1 MPGGPYMFKVLILIT
16 LVLGSVSLL
25 AWLTAER
32 PSPQRVRREPAVS
45 GRVVGAISAPL
56 AMATFRDGGR
66 SGGSGGAKKAEAAPD
81 TAGGGGQPPAP
92 AKIKKTAAEWRAILG
107 EEAYNVTQCSATEAP
122 FTGKY
127 WNNHE
132 AGTYVCVAC
141 GQVLFSSDTKF
152 DSGSGWPSYFRPAAE
167 GAIVEH
173 EDSTLGM
180 RRVEVRCSRCDSHL
194 GHVFPDGP
202 KPTGMRYCINS
213 AALDFRPAAVGGK

>member
-1 MPGGPYMFKVLILIT
+1 MFKVLILIT
-16 LVLGSVSLL
+16 LVLGSVSLV
-25 AWLTAER
+25 AWLTSER
-32 PSPQRVRREPAVS
+32 PSPQRVRNEPAVA

-56 AMATFRDGGR
+56 AMAAYRDGG
-66 SGGSGGAKKAEAAPD
+66 SGKAKAAPDSAGGGSGSAGSGGAESPKKV
-81 TAGGGGQPPAP
+81 
-92 AKIKKTAAEWRAILG
+92 KKTAAEWRAILG
-107 EEAYNVTQCSATEAP
+107 EQAYNVTQCSATEAP

-132 AGTYVCVAC
+132 KGTYLCVAC
-141 GQVLFSSDTKF
+141 GQELFSSDTKF
-152 DSGSGWPSYFRPAAE
+152 DSGSGWPSYFRPASAE
-167 GAIVEH
+167 AITEH

-213 AALDFRPAAVGGK
+213 AALDFRPAAGGGGK

>member
-1 MPGGPYMFKVLILIT
+1 MLKVLILIT
-16 LVLGSVSLL
+16 LVLGSASLV
-25 AWLTAER
+25 AWLTSER
-32 PSPQRVRREPAVS
+32 PTAQRVRREPGVS

-56 AMATFRDGGR
+56 AMAAYRDGG
-66 SGGSGGAKKAEAAPD
+66 SGKAQAAPD
-81 TAGGGGQPPAP
+81 SAAGGGGPGAAQPPT
-92 AKIKKTAAEWRAILG
+92 KVKKTPAEWRAILG
-107 EEAYNVTQCSATEAP
+107 EQAYNVTQCSATEAP

-132 AGTYVCVAC
+132 AGTYLCVAC

-167 GAIVEH
+167 GAITEH

-180 RRVEVRCSRCDSHL
+180 RRVEVTCSRCDAHL

-202 KPTGMRYCINS
+202 KPTGLRYCINS
-213 AALDFRPAAVGGK
+213 AALDFKPADGGGK

>member
-1 MPGGPYMFKVLILIT
+1 MFKVLILIT
-16 LVLGSVSLL
+16 LVLGSASLV
-25 AWLTAER
+25 AWLTSER
-32 PSPQRVRREPAVS
+32 PAPQRVRPEPGVS

-56 AMATFRDGGR
+56 AMAAYRDGG
-66 SGGSGGAKKAEAAPD
+66 SGKAKAAPDTVGGGGSGGAE
-81 TAGGGGQPPAP
+81 PPA
-92 AKIKKTAAEWRAILG
+92 KVKKTAAEWRAILG
-107 EEAYNVTQCSATEAP
+107 EQAYNVTQCSATEAP

-132 AGTYVCVAC
+132 AGTYLCVAC

-167 GAIVEH
+167 GAITEH

-180 RRVEVRCSRCDSHL
+180 RRVEVTCSRCDAHL

-202 KPTGMRYCINS
+202 KPTGLRYCINS
-213 AALDFRPAAVGGK
+213 AALDFKPADGVGK

>member
-1 MPGGPYMFKVLILIT
+1 MFKALILIT
-16 LVLGSVSLL
+16 LVLGSVSLV
-25 AWLTAER
+25 AWLSAER
-32 PSPQRVRREPAVS
+32 PAPQRVRREPAVA

-56 AMATFRDGGR
+56 AMAAYRDGG
-66 SGGSGGAKKAEAAPD
+66 SAKAKAAPDSTGGGSGGSDGAE
-81 TAGGGGQPPAP
+81 PPA
-92 AKIKKTAAEWRAILG
+92 KVRKTAAEWRAILG
-107 EEAYNVTQCSATEAP
+107 EQAYQVTQCSATEAP

-141 GQVLFSSDTKF
+141 GQVLFSSDTKY
-152 DSGSGWPSYFRPAAE
+152 DSGSGWPSYFQPASA

-173 EDSTLGM
+173 EDDSLGM

-202 KPTGMRYCINS
+202 RPTGLRYCINS
-213 AALDFRPAAVGGK
+213 AALDFRPAAKGGK

>member
-1 MPGGPYMFKVLILIT
+1 MFKVLILIT
-16 LVLGSVSLL
+16 LVLGSASLV
-25 AWLTAER
+25 AWLTSER
-32 PSPQRVRREPAVS
+32 PAPQRVRPEPGVS

-56 AMATFRDGGR
+56 AMAAYRDGG
-66 SGGSGGAKKAEAAPD
+66 SGKAQAAPD
-81 TAGGGGQPPAP
+81 SAAGGGGSGAAQPPQ
-92 AKIKKTAAEWRAILG
+92 KVKKTAAEWRAILG
-107 EEAYNVTQCSATEAP
+107 EQAYNVTQCSATEAP

-132 AGTYVCVAC
+132 AGTYLCVAC

-167 GAIVEH
+167 GAITEH

-180 RRVEVRCSRCDSHL
+180 RRVEVTCSRCDAHL

-202 KPTGMRYCINS
+202 KPTGLRYCINS
-213 AALDFRPAAVGGK
+213 AALDFKPADGVGK

>member
-16 LVLGSVSLL
+16 LVLGSASLV
-25 AWLTAER
+25 AWLTSER
-32 PSPQRVRREPAVS
+32 PTPQRVRPDRVAA

-56 AMATFRDGGR
+56 GMAAYRDD
-66 SGGSGGAKKAEAAPD
+66 GSGKAKAAPD
-81 TAGGGGQPPAP
+81 TAGGGGSGSDQPPA
-92 AKIKKTAAEWRAILG
+92 KVKKTAAEWRAILG
-107 EEAYNVTQCSATEAP
+107 EQAYNVTQCSATEAP

-132 AGTYVCVAC
+132 AGTYLCVAC

-167 GAIVEH
+167 GAIAEH

-180 RRVEVRCSRCDSHL
+180 RRVEVTCSRCDAHL

-202 KPTGMRYCINS
+202 KPTGLRYCINS
-213 AALDFRPAAVGGK
+213 AALDFKPVDGGGR